1 MKGAGEMRLTHRSKV
16 TVKSDNGAGSKAL
29 AASGRDDLAFDR
41 LLVRCE
47 GNVYLAVFHALNGTR
62 VYLDAH
68 GREWTPVEKQYALV

>member
-1 MKGAGEMRLTHRSKV
+1 MRLTHRSKV
-16 TVKSDNGAGSKAL
+16 TVKADNGLAARTL
-29 AASGRDDLAFDR
+29 AASGRDGLAFDR

-68 GREWTPVEKQYALV
+68 GREWTPVDKQYALV